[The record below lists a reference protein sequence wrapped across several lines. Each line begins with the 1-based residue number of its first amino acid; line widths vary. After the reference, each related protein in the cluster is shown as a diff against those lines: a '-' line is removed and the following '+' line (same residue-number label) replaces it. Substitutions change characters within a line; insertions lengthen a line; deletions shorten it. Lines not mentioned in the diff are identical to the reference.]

1 MMGTADDPGVIP
13 RSLDYLFRSLAPLVN
28 QEPIG
33 KPLPDGKL
41 DTLTKS
47 DKLHEMRRLQ
57 QILQEAHMLD
67 DVQGKS
73 YQNFE

>member
-1 MMGTADDPGVIP
+1 MGTADDPGVIP
-13 RSLDYLFRSLAPLVN
+13 RSLDYLFRSLAPVVN
-28 QEPIG
+28 EEPIG

-41 DTLTKS
+41 ETLTKS

-57 QILQEAHMLD
+57 QILQEARTLH

-73 YQNFE
+73 YRNFE